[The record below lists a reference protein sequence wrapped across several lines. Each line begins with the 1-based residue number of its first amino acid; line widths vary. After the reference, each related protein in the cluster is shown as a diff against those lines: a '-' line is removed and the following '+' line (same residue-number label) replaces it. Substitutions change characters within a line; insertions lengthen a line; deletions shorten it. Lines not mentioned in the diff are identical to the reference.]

1 VDFRGGLIAQLERRI
16 PQLVLVLFVFPGK
29 FRFFRVG
36 FRANKK
42 KKKKTKTKKKKKR
55 DARAHRAASMY
66 KTCVVSFRAR
76 NVDKMEHLYSSI
88 LQTTLYTHVKI
99 SKSQISNR

>member
-29 FRFFRVG
+29 FRFFQVG

-42 KKKKTKTKKKKKR
+42 KKKTKTKKKKR

-76 NVDKMEHLYSSI
+76 NVDKMKHLDSSI
-88 LQTTLYTHVKI
+88 LQQHYIHT
-99 SKSQISNR
+99 

>member
-1 VDFRGGLIAQLERRI
+1 M
-16 PQLVLVLFVFPGK
+16 LVLFVFPGK
-29 FRFFRVG
+29 FGFSGFG

-42 KKKKTKTKKKKKR
+42 KKTKKTKKKKR

-76 NVDKMEHLYSSI
+76 NVDKMKHLDSSI
-88 LQTTLYTHVKI
+88 LQQHYIHT
-99 SKSQISNR
+99 